1 MRNKYNAKK
10 QVYKGIKFDSKKE
23 LQRYLILEKLVEIKM
38 ISELVIHPVFPLMVN
53 GIKIGRYTADF
64 QYKNKKGIT
73 IVEDVK
79 SKVTKT
85 RDYILRK
92 KILSTYKPP
101 IIIKEILWVG
111 KL

>member
-1 MRNKYNAKK
+1 MRNKFNAKK

-23 LQRYLILEKLVEIKM
+23 LQRYLILEKLLEINM
-38 ISELVIHPVFPLMVN
+38 ISELVIHPVFPLIVN

-73 IVEDVK
+73 IIEDVK

-85 RDYILRK
+85 RDYMLRK
-92 KILSTYKPP
+92 KILLTYDPP
-101 IIIKEILWVG
+101 IEIKEII
-111 KL
+111 